1 MKKDKIKITKQEV
14 FLVESKIY
22 NACISND
29 FYNQYSKYPIVM
41 SVEHTKSKNKCFTEW
56 YQDRDEALNEF
67 QHFVANKGEMKNG
80 YVGLGEK
87 DMTKLSNIINQTT
100 DTVAKEYQHT
110 ELEDLIELFGKTIH

>member
-14 FLVESKIY
+14 FLAESKIY

-56 YQDRDEALNEF
+56 YQDRDEALDEF
-67 QHFVANKGEMKNG
+67 QHFVAHQNKTGILNS
-80 YVGLGEK
+80 LPEK
-87 DMTKLSNIINQTT
+87 DMTKLSNILDKTAE
-100 DTVAKEYQHT
+100 TVAKEYQHT
-110 ELEDLIELFGKTIH
+110 EQDLIDLFGKKTIH